1 MRLRWIFV
9 LALLAAFFGWKYIN
23 DGKEGFEIK
32 RTIDF
37 KGVVER
43 MKEKNRLEQL
53 ERAKSKDYRHWP
65 KIAIDD
71 FVNEMKQKLDC

>member
-9 LALLAAFFGWKYIN
+9 LALLAAFFGWKYI
-23 DGKEGFEIK
+23 DDDKKGFEIK

-43 MKEKNRLEQL
+43 MKESLVGLFLAAQELYIVDEQ
-53 ERAKSKDYRHWP
+53 H
-65 KIAIDD
+65 
-71 FVNEMKQKLDC
+71 LD